1 MRVVVAGA
9 TGVLGIPLV
18 ERLLAA
24 GHTVHGI
31 TRSADGAERLTR
43 LGARAMI
50 ADILNRN
57 ELLQVAR
64 GAEAD
69 AVLNEATSLKKPPLG
84 HSGMAATNDL
94 RIHGTAN
101 LLDLAREVG
110 ATRFVTQS
118 IVFGYGYSD
127 HGEQVLT
134 EDSPFGRTEGGP
146 FDAHIAAM
154 VSTERQ
160 AFQADGIDGIALRY
174 GLLYGGDADSVLRM
188 LRSRALPVARNGGR
202 LAFVH
207 HEDAAAATVVA
218 LERGKGG
225 QAYNIV
231 DDTPATFR
239 EVITGIAVAGHAP
252 KPLVLPGWLLRRV
265 APYGGVVLNDVSMVV
280 SNAKAKRELGWSP
293 RYPSYR
299 DGLRSESPSRQ
310 A

>member
-9 TGVLGIPLV
+9 TGVLGIPIV

-31 TRSADGAERLTR
+31 TRSTDGVERLTQ

-50 ADILNRN
+50 ADILDRD
-57 ELLQVAR
+57 ELLHVAR

-69 AVLNEATSLKKPPLG
+69 AVLHEATSLKKPPVG
-84 HSGMAATNDL
+84 HAGMAATNDL
-94 RIHGTAN
+94 RIQGTAN

-127 HGEQVLT
+127 HGDQVLT
-134 EDSPFGRTEGGP
+134 EDSPFGRTDGSP
-146 FDAHIAAM
+146 FDPHIAAM
-154 VSTERQ
+154 ASTERQ
-160 AFQADGIDGIALRY
+160 AFQADGVEGIALRY
-174 GLLYGGDADSVLRM
+174 GLLYGDDVDTVVRM
-188 LRSRALPVARNGGR
+188 LRRRSLPVARNGGR

-207 HEDAAAATVVA
+207 HQDAAAATVVA
-218 LERGKGG
+218 LEHARGGE
-225 QAYNIV
+225 AYNIV

-239 EVITGIAVAGHAP
+239 ELITGVAEARHAP
-252 KPLVLPGWLLRRV
+252 KPLVVPGWLLKRV
-265 APYGGVVLNDVSMVV
+265 APYGGVVLNDVSMLV

-299 DGLRSESPSRQ
+299 DGLRTASAQ
-310 A
+310 QT

>member
-31 TRSADGAERLTR
+31 TRSTDGAELLTR

-50 ADILNRN
+50 ADVLNRN

-64 GAEAD
+64 GTEAD
-69 AVLNEATSLKKPPLG
+69 AVVHEATSLKKPPLG
-84 HSGMAATNDL
+84 HAGMAATNDL

-127 HGEQVLT
+127 HGDQILT
-134 EDSPFGRTEGGP
+134 EDSPFGRTDGSP
-146 FDAHIAAM
+146 FDPHIAAM

-160 AFQADGIDGIALRY
+160 AFQADGVEGIALRY
-174 GLLYGGDADSVLRM
+174 GLLYGGDADSVVRM
-188 LRSRALPVARNGGR
+188 LRSRSLPVA
-202 LAFVH
+202 
-207 HEDAAAATVVA
+207 
-218 LERGKGG
+218 
-225 QAYNIV
+225 
-231 DDTPATFR
+231 
-239 EVITGIAVAGHAP
+239 
-252 KPLVLPGWLLRRV
+252 
-265 APYGGVVLNDVSMVV
+265 
-280 SNAKAKRELGWSP
+280 
-293 RYPSYR
+293 
-299 DGLRSESPSRQ
+299 
-310 A
+310 